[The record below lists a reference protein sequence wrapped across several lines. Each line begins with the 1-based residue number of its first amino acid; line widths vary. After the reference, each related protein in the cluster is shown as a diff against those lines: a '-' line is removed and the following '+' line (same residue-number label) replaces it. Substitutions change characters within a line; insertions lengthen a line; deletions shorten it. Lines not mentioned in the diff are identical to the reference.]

1 MRKKLFI
8 ALVLFCQFSF
18 AQKVQKLY
26 EEFES
31 QFQNRN
37 YPESVRT
44 LDSLIF
50 LEPFNNSWLYYKA
63 RAFSELKDYKQSIAE
78 LKSAL
83 TSGYIDYEYLQYFES
98 IEEIRTNKEFKLAFE
113 NSIRDRNNNKLHTDQ
128 QIMTIEVPQLMEC
141 YVIMLYL
148 GNPSHTL
155 INKKQ
160 NHSYFK
166 KIDEYFKAYKDDPLI
181 KEFASNYPG
190 TDWKNNLRAHHNLRT
205 LYPYDGLNLNKVC
218 KLAIELDSRLANQV
232 KQFAERTDFSRFY
245 NENREF
251 YNAMND
257 IIRTNYVFGSN
268 IIDFFNN
275 NFEMR
280 INRFNVY
287 YSPIYGRWQHGP
299 TVSIDDYTEAF
310 YFGGIMYTSSKEF
323 YYPTIELLFLLI
335 TEFDHTPINSIT
347 TSFSKK
353 LSPYEG
359 KTAILNSTGHISYAS
374 LEETIN
380 EYLTWAFALQFFYEH
395 TPNEYSKLKK
405 HVTNKMKMKE
415 FAKFDEF
422 ITFYENNYISQRN
435 KYTKLNDF
443 YSEIIVWIS
452 GL

>member
-205 LYPYDGLNLNKVC
+205 LYP
-218 KLAIELDSRLANQV
+218 
-232 KQFAERTDFSRFY
+232 
-245 NENREF
+245 
-251 YNAMND
+251 
-257 IIRTNYVFGSN
+257 
-268 IIDFFNN
+268 
-275 NFEMR
+275 
-280 INRFNVY
+280 
-287 YSPIYGRWQHGP
+287 
-299 TVSIDDYTEAF
+299 
-310 YFGGIMYTSSKEF
+310 
-323 YYPTIELLFLLI
+323 
-335 TEFDHTPINSIT
+335 
-347 TSFSKK
+347 
-353 LSPYEG
+353 
-359 KTAILNSTGHISYAS
+359 
-374 LEETIN
+374 
-380 EYLTWAFALQFFYEH
+380 
-395 TPNEYSKLKK
+395 
-405 HVTNKMKMKE
+405 
-415 FAKFDEF
+415 
-422 ITFYENNYISQRN
+422 
-435 KYTKLNDF
+435 
-443 YSEIIVWIS
+443 
-452 GL
+452 